1 METGW
6 AALAV
11 PGEKEQRHGN
21 VAPLTTGR
29 REEEAVLGFYEGGET
44 LFPTASCLTY
54 RRWLRARK
62 LHSPHLLVVFN
73 EGREH
78 K

>member
-11 PGEKEQRHGN
+11 PGEKEQRHGS

-29 REEEAVLGFYEGGET
+29 RERRKQNMAFTKRGGIV
-44 LFPTASCLTY
+44 S
-54 RRWLRARK
+54 
-62 LHSPHLLVVFN
+62 HSFLPYL
-73 EGREH
+73 
-78 K
+78 